1 MACRRHTPRV
11 LAMLLS
17 GLLAVFEALLFAML
31 GRVVDWLASTQPSQL
46 FVEHGS
52 TLWVLGRWSWQH
64 CVVALQPPSNRQTL
78 AVNSAECLRAE
89 LSPAD
94 AGPKHGFYRDELPG

>member
-1 MACRRHTPRV
+1 
-11 LAMLLS
+11 
-17 GLLAVFEALLFAML
+17 ML

-64 CVVALQPPSNRQTL
+64 GVVALQPPSNTRPW
-78 AVNSAECLRAE
+78 R
-89 LSPAD
+89 
-94 AGPKHGFYRDELPG
+94 